1 MNRVSFFH
9 GVFFGFIIDFFVSSF
24 LILNI
29 FLHLFEALIQVPR
42 SKMMHMMM
50 EMFFHFRIEEPILFR
65 EWKPMNVTAYVFSC
79 VGIFLIA
86 FALEVLKF
94 GRMRLVGKKMAE
106 EEKKVVD
113 CCCSTEEEGSWNIP
127 ETRPLNPKYVSLAPF
142 TRDSITA
149 KTHLTSSI
157 LVFIQHFVDY
167 SLMLVSMTYN
177 WPIFLSL
184 LAGHATGYFFLGPM
198 MTVEE
203 SEAAGSC
210 CS

>member
-1 MNRVSFFH
+1 
-9 GVFFGFIIDFFVSSF
+9 
-24 LILNI
+24 
-29 FLHLFEALIQVPR
+29 
-42 SKMMHMMM
+42 MMHMTM

-65 EWKPMNVTAYVFSC
+65 EWKPMNTTAYVFSC
-79 VGIFLIA
+79 IGIFLIA
-86 FALEVLKF
+86 FGLEVLKF
-94 GRMRLVGKKMAE
+94 GRMRLVGKKVE
-106 EEKKVVD
+106 EEKKVD
-113 CCCSTEEEGSWNIP
+113 CCCSTEEDGLWNIP
-127 ETRPLNPKYVSLAPF
+127 ETRPLNAKTVNLAPF
-142 TRDSITA
+142 TRDSLLVKSHFA
-149 KTHLTSSI
+149 SSI
-157 LVFIQHFVDY
+157 LIFIQHFVDY

>member
-1 MNRVSFFH
+1 
-9 GVFFGFIIDFFVSSF
+9 
-24 LILNI
+24 
-29 FLHLFEALIQVPR
+29 
-42 SKMMHMMM
+42 MMHMMM

-65 EWKPMNVTAYVFSC
+65 GWKPMNTTAYVFSC
-79 VGIFLIA
+79 IGIFLIA
-86 FALEVLKF
+86 FGLEVLKF
-94 GRMRLVGKKMAE
+94 GRMRLVGKKVE
-106 EEKKVVD
+106 EEKAKIRCESKTFLLFKKVD
-113 CCCSTEEEGSWNIP
+113 CCCSTEEDGLWNIP
-127 ETRPLNPKYVSLAPF
+127 ETRPLNAKTVNLAPF
-142 TRDSITA
+142 TRDSLLVKSHFA
-149 KTHLTSSI
+149 SSI
-157 LVFIQHFVDY
+157 LIFIQHFVDY

>member
-1 MNRVSFFH
+1 
-9 GVFFGFIIDFFVSSF
+9 
-24 LILNI
+24 
-29 FLHLFEALIQVPR
+29 
-42 SKMMHMMM
+42 MMHMMM

-79 VGIFLIA
+79 IGIFLIA
-86 FALEVLKF
+86 FGLEVLKF
-94 GRMRLVGKKMAE
+94 GRMGLVGKKVAE

-127 ETRPLNPKYVSLAPF
+127 ETRPLNPKSVSLAPF

-149 KTHLTSSI
+149 KTHFASSI